1 MKKFIA
7 ILLMLAFVVC
17 AVACNNNTDVPEDTT
32 VEDTT
37 VEDTTVEDTTV
48 EDTTEE
54 VVEPDAVMSYD
65 EFAAADLET
74 EVTVI
79 GYVQGAQKYSEEYGN
94 TSLYLQDENG
104 AYFVYR
110 LACTAEEY
118 ALFTEGTAVKV
129 TGYKAEWSG
138 EIEIIDA
145 KFEIVEGNYVAEA
158 TDVTALLDT
167 KEIIDLQNQKVAFK
181 GMTVEA
187 STDADGNEAAFLY
200 KYNGAGAD
208 GDDLYFNVSI
218 DGVTYTFTV
227 ESDLCGAGTD
237 VYEAVKAL
245 NIGDVIDLEGFLYWY
260 NGVNPHITA
269 VAAAE

>member
-1 MKKFIA
+1 
-7 ILLMLAFVVC
+7 
-17 AVACNNNTDVPEDTT
+17 
-32 VEDTT
+32 
-37 VEDTTVEDTTV
+37 
-48 EDTTEE
+48 
-54 VVEPDAVMSYD
+54 
-65 EFAAADLET
+65 
-74 EVTVI
+74 
-79 GYVQGAQKYSEEYGN
+79 
-94 TSLYLQDENG
+94 
-104 AYFVYR
+104 
-110 LACTAEEY
+110 
-118 ALFTEGTAVKV
+118 
-129 TGYKAEWSG
+129 
-138 EIEIIDA
+138 
-145 KFEIVEGNYVAEA
+145 
-158 TDVTALLDT
+158 
-167 KEIIDLQNQKVAFK
+167 
-181 GMTVEA
+181 MTVEA